1 MIRMNHTLT
10 ALAAGLVLS
19 GSALAA
25 GPAAGEGPFFQ
36 FDSLP
41 VASQLQRAEVRAQA
55 AHEAPLA
62 GELPAAPLQLATS
75 VLTRQQVR
83 SEAVAHKPAAGLAPF
98 GIALPASASV
108 KARASVATP
117 LALQTRPAAGNLPLA
132 QAPMNASTLA
142 RAEVRSHALGA
153 APAAGEFTARQAA
166 LPASALSRAEVRAS
180 TREAL
185 ASGFHVQS
193 GNLS

>member
-62 GELPAAPLQLATS
+62 GELPAAPLQLATG
-75 VLTRQQVR
+75 VLTREQVR
-83 SEAVAHKPAAGLAPF
+83 KVLEACEGLDSGQPR
-98 GIALPASASV
+98 
-108 KARASVATP
+108 ARAYPQIVIDVTP
-117 LALQTRPAAGNLPLA
+117 DLDQRDREGGGDTQVEIR
-132 QAPMNASTLA
+132 
-142 RAEVRSHALGA
+142 VR
-153 APAAGEFTARQAA
+153 
-166 LPASALSRAEVRAS
+166 
-180 TREAL
+180 
-185 ASGFHVQS
+185 
-193 GNLS
+193 